1 MRPSFGG
8 DVIDRSD
15 FTATTFFM
23 GVLGSGLIPGSR
35 LTG

>member
-1 MRPSFGG
+1 MRPSFGV
-8 DVIDRSD
+8 DFIDRSD
-15 FTATTFFM
+15 FTARASFM